1 MRRLSKNNKG
11 YSLVEMIIVVAIIAV
26 VGLGATWSI
35 ILVLSGNAKTCT
47 HSIMNA
53 ISECKIMTMSKGQGN
68 VRLLLYRDDDGN
80 VYSELQM
87 RETTSAAWETAY
99 NGLEKIGAKR
109 CSVSSTDDGANDL
122 PNKAGA
128 WEIYFDRSSGSF
140 LYDADKGTVTSVENI
155 YVVGGRR
162 NYHIKLERLTGKQI
176 LE

>member
-11 YSLVEMIIVVAIIAV
+11 YSLVEMIVVVAIIAV

-53 ISECKIMTMSKGQGN
+53 ISECKIMTMSQGKGD
-68 VRLLLYRDDDGN
+68 VRLLLYRDDEGN
-80 VYSELQM
+80 VYSELQSWDKDAGKYV
-87 RETTSAAWETAY
+87 TSY

-109 CSVSSTDDGANDL
+109 CSVGSLEGADDL
-122 PNKAGA
+122 PNKDSA

-140 LYDADKGTVTSVENI
+140 LYDTNMGKVTSIEHI
-155 YVVGGRR
+155 YVMGGRR

-176 LE
+176 LD